1 MHKAHKEELECA
13 LWILEQVL
21 SLLPELLHKR
31 WQIHSLGRIL
41 AKLLH
46 PGNSVR
52 LRRQAIR
59 YFLMWYQALDEN
71 APEYVHEMYAGLV
84 PGFSSPPCTTFQSSG
99 SIFHDTIQM
108 AVNSAEVLPILPPS
122 SGEKQPEQLSRLFF
136 DTLLDCMV
144 YTVVRLEWHDKTSRH
159 HRCFNFMLERFKL
172 QYLPK
177 ICPNFCFGTSL
188 YRPDLGEAYLF
199 FNHFILV

>member
-1 MHKAHKEELECA
+1 MFLVHKAHKEELECA

-59 YFLMWYQALDEN
+59 YFLMWYQALEEN
-71 APEYVHEMYAGLV
+71 APDYVHEMYSALV
-84 PGFSSPPCTTFQSSG
+84 PGFANQTTMFMHTSG
-99 SIFHDTIQM
+99 SIFHDTVQLP
-108 AVNSAEVLPILPPS
+108 VTPAEVLPILPPS
-122 SGEKQPEQLSRLFF
+122 SGEKPPEQPSKLFLE
-136 DTLLDCMV
+136 TLLEHTV
-144 YTVVRLEWHDKTSRH
+144 YTVVRLEWHDKASRY
-159 HRCFNFMLERFKL
+159 HRCFSFLLERFKMY
-172 QYLPK
+172 YLPK
-177 ICPNFCFGTSL
+177 VCPNFCSETSL
-188 YRPDLGEAYLF
+188 YHPNLGK
-199 FNHFILV
+199 